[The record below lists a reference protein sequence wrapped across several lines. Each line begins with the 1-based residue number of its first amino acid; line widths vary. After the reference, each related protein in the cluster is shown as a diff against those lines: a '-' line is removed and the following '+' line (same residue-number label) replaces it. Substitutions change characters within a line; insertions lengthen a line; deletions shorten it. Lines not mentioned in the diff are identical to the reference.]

1 MFCISQELIEQFKQ
15 KLKSGEITPERLAD
29 MTSEGRRTLF
39 SEMLG
44 AENAKRVNSLFESKL
59 LLKNQQQ
66 GIITWA
72 KSVAGLK
79 PETLRDM
86 ISKVDRIDKVL
97 NPKELDAFL
106 EDLASQRLG
115 FDVTFSEAA
124 KISQLAK
131 DVSEKKVK
139 ISEDSLN

>member
-1 MFCISQELIEQFKQ
+1 MFCIPQELIEQFKQ